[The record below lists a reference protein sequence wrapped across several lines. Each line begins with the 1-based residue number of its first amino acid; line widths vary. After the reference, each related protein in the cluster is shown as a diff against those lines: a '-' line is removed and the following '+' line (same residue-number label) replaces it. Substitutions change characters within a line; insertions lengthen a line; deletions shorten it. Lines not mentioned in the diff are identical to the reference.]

1 MNWYLWFKW
10 LHIIAVISW
19 MAGILYLYRILIN
32 HKERG
37 TEHLEIHELLS
48 GMEERLYRII
58 TFPAMC
64 VAVVAGIAMI
74 LLAPEMLRM
83 GWLHVKLT
91 AVFFLILSTLWAKH
105 LQKIG
110 AADPHALPTSKT
122 LRIMNEVPALLMMII
137 VGMVVFKAF

>member
-1 MNWYLWFKW
+1 M
-10 LHIIAVISW
+10 HIVAVISW

-37 TEHLEIHELLS
+37 PDHLEIHELLS
-48 GMEERLYRII
+48 RMAERLYRII

-64 VAVVAGIAMI
+64 VAVFAGIGMI
-74 LLAPEMLRM
+74 LLAPAMLHM

-91 AVFFLILSTLWAKH
+91 AVFCLIASTLWAGH

-110 AADPHALPTSKT
+110 AGDPHALPASKT
-122 LRIMNEVPALLMMII
+122 LRIMNEIPAILMMII